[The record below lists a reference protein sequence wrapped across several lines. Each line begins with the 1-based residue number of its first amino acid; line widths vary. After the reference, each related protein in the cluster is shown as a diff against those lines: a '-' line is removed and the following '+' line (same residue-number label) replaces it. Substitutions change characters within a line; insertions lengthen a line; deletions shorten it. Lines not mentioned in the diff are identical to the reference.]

1 MKYTRIFLILILFV
15 FLVVQTEGKEQRFA
29 PKFTVIYSPTD
40 PKLAAKPAGIVHVPY
55 NVAVWH
61 SIDSTNIL
69 RQTERKK
76 DHFGDGFDDQILSVS
91 SEVLT
96 PEVNAA
102 GQVYE
107 LQACRVR
114 RHKGSVKWIFASCEV
129 GQLSAECRGD
139 ELRWKFVPSKEGFY
153 SVAYSGAPS
162 CGTDEAEEIWQALIW
177 QELRVPQRAYMTLAY
192 RCPIPTTLLT
202 VNGKTIGVV
211 ADSTEFPF
219 NPLPNMKNS
228 RFGVALRTMDGR
240 LQPQIYAPVLGGTES
255 YRKSGEAMTF
265 KVHLYESQKPLS
277 EAYEEISRD
286 LCGFRDYRINMDI
299 SLNAAMDNM
308 IDYAMSRYAMFI
320 DSLKGCNYSTDAPGS
335 VKNVSS
341 LHPLQISLITG
352 RKDILEERAYP
363 MIEYMISRE
372 KFLFAIDSTQK
383 IQSPSRQL
391 NGPCAPISELAL
403 LYKITECKNEFLL
416 RLAEREYHSSRTR
429 NLSESE
435 SGANWQN
442 ALAIY
447 TATGDVKMLEQACK
461 GADEYIRTRVETKQ
475 TDFSNG
481 NYFFWNSFV
490 PDWACLLGLYEQT
503 GEKRYIEAAHQAM
516 RQYAMFTWMCPTI
529 PEGKTIVNPDGWAP
543 WYPYLKGKGYE
554 RMRAERDTVP
564 NWRLSEIGLTAES
577 SGTSTG
583 HRGIFM
589 VNYAPWM
596 LRIGYLTNDKWLMDI
611 ARSAVI
617 GRYRNF
623 PGYHINTDRTTVYE
637 GVDYPYQEYDKLS
650 VNSFHYNH
658 IWPHINILLD
668 YLVTDAFVKSKGQVD
683 FPSDYIEG
691 FGYLKSK
698 WYGNNLG
705 HIYNHRNVR
714 LYMPKGLV
722 KTDLN
727 QLNYIAGYNDDGL
740 YIVLLNQS
748 SESQKGIISVEDTTL
763 LLPDSVIS
771 VDVPSQG
778 IQVVEIPLKNLKKEA
793 GDYVFDPESGLT
805 GVIIRLADKTTL
817 YMYVNKK
824 DSGYK
829 DAEFSYSID
838 GGSVVT
844 LPKKRFPFEQTIV
857 LPDDC
862 KQIEI
867 SVLQHRYD
875 GKDEKSKTLTLYQ

>member
-1 MKYTRIFLILILFV
+1 MKYLRFVILLLLGFLALNIQAKKASFIP
-15 FLVVQTEGKEQRFA
+15 Q
-29 PKFTVIYSPTD
+29 FTVIYSPTD
-40 PKLAAKPAGIVHVPY
+40 PGLEAKPAGVVHVSY

-61 SIDSTNIL
+61 SIDSTNTL
-69 RQTERKK
+69 QQTQRKK
-76 DHFGDGFDDQILSVS
+76 DQFGDGFDDQILSVS
-91 SEVLT
+91 KEMLT
-96 PEVNAA
+96 PEVAAA

-107 LQACRVR
+107 LKARRIR
-114 RHKGSVKWIFASCEV
+114 RHKGSETWSFAPCEV
-129 GQLSAECRGD
+129 GQLSAERHD
-139 ELRWKFVPSKEGFY
+139 NELTWKFLPSKKGYY
-153 SVAYSGAPS
+153 SIAYSGAPS
-162 CGTDEAEEIWQALIW
+162 CKIDEAEEIWQPLIW
-177 QELRVPQRAYMTLAY
+177 QELRIPQRAYMTLAY

-202 VNGKTIGVV
+202 IKGKTIGVV

-219 NPLPNMKNS
+219 NPLPNIKNS
-228 RFGVALRTMDGR
+228 RFGVTLRTTDDR
-240 LQPQIYAPVLGGTES
+240 LQPQLYAPVLGGIES
-255 YRKSGEAMTF
+255 YREPNQPITF
-265 KVHLYESQKPLS
+265 KVHLYENNLPLNQ
-277 EAYEEISRD
+277 AYEHISRD
-286 LCGFRDYRINMDI
+286 ICGFHDYRVNMDI
-299 SLNAAMDNM
+299 SLNATMENM
-308 IDYAMSRYAMFI
+308 IDYAMSKYAMFI

-352 RKDILEERAYP
+352 RKDISEKRAYP

-403 LYKITECKNEFLL
+403 LYKITKGKNHFLL
-416 RLAEREYHSSRTR
+416 QLAEREYNSSRTR
-429 NLSESE
+429 NLSDAE

-447 TATGDVKMLEQACK
+447 VATGDKQMLKQACE
-461 GADEYIRTRVETKQ
+461 GADEYIRTRVQTKQ
-475 TDFSNG
+475 TGFNNG
-481 NYFFWNSFV
+481 YFFFWNAFV

-503 GEKRYIEAAHQAM
+503 EEKRYLEAAHLAM

-589 VNYAPWM
+589 TNYAPWM

-748 SESQKGIISVEDTTL
+748 SESQKGTISVEDTTL

-778 IQVVEIPLKNLKKEA
+778 IKVVEIPLNNLKKEA

-805 GVIIRLADKTTL
+805 GVIIKMDNQTRLF
-817 YMYVNKK
+817 MYVNKK
-824 DSGYK
+824 DADYR

-838 GGSVVT
+838 GQPVVT
-844 LPKKRFPFEQTIV
+844 TPRKRFPFEQTIV